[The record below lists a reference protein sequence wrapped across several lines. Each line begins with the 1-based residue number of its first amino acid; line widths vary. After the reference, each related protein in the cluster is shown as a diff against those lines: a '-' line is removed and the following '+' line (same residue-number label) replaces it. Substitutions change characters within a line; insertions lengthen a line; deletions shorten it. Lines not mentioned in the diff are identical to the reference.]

1 MCDLLR
7 QAKYTI
13 DSLEEE
19 LRLTR
24 IGRDSCNKFLFYKEE
39 ECAALQ
45 KKLSAAEAKVE
56 KVKVAFDKC
65 RFYEISA
72 FKSRAGR
79 GEVCRREIDASQ
91 VVMAIEQILK

>member
-7 QAKYTI
+7 QTKYTI

-56 KVKVAFDKC
+56 KVRKC
-65 RFYEISA
+65 VDILDSHFPDTPAY
-72 FKSRAGR
+72 
-79 GEVCRREIDASQ
+79 RELK
-91 VVMAIEQILK
+91 QILK